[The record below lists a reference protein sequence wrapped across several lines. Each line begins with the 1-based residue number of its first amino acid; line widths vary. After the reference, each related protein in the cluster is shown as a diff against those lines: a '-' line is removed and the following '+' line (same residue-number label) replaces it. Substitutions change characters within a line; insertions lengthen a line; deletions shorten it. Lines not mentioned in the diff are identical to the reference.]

1 MLKTYIKYHL
11 KYIKKKKTCLGTP
24 IFPNRSQFTRACFPG
39 GGQTCLIWPPQY
51 LSLPSSHITD
61 IAGTS
66 EVWSKHEKD
75 ILDHL
80 TSDVQEDYGQDYI
93 LQQRNYLKLIDTKAN
108 ADMSPVLLDIRHAV
122 SAKSPFAFYA
132 PGAMAY
138 SLLCLVSFSP
148 TGVFDYLSKKL
159 CNLGGSMPRALR
171 RPN

>member
-1 MLKTYIKYHL
+1 MFGNSHL
-11 KYIKKKKTCLGTP
+11 SQQKP
-24 IFPNRSQFTRACFPG
+24 ITRACFPG
-39 GGQTCLIWPPQY
+39 RGQTRPIWRPQN

-66 EVWSKHEKD
+66 EAWSKHEKD

-93 LQQRNYLKLIDTKAN
+93 LQQRNYLKLINTKAS
-108 ADMSPVLLDIRHAV
+108 ADVSPVLLDIRHAV

-148 TGVFDYLSKKL
+148 TGVLDYFSKKL
-159 CNLGGSMPRALR
+159 CSLGGGMPRALR